1 MTLPAPVA
9 LLALAGAL
17 PLSAL
22 PRTEL
27 LWWGALLIQ
36 AAAIPGTLLPVLP
49 GLALLPLGA
58 LLWVWAVGFA
68 AGWPALA
75 LAALMVVL
83 GWGADAL
90 GLVLGAARLQAT
102 RWAYIG
108 SGLGL
113 LVGLVGLLPALPVGG
128 PLLGAL
134 LGPLLGASLGE
145 LLTAPTS
152 LGPLGLLRLRRSL
165 LVGLAVVAG
174 MLVSRV
180 AQLGLALLGV
190 LGFVLLTRGSF
201 P

>member
-1 MTLPAPVA
+1 MTLP
-9 LLALAGAL
+9 L
-17 PLSAL
+17 PEL

-68 AGWPALA
+68 AGWPVLA
-75 LAALMVVL
+75 LATLLLVL

-90 GLVLGAARLQAT
+90 GLVLGAARLQAS

-113 LVGLVGLLPALPVGG
+113 VVGLVGLLPALPVGG

-165 LVGLAVVAG
+165 LVGLTVVAG

-190 LGFVLLTRGSF
+190 LGFVLLTRGH
-201 P
+201 

>member
-1 MTLPAPVA
+1 MP
-9 LLALAGAL
+9 AL
-17 PLSAL
+17 PELS
-22 PRTEL
+22 RSDL
-27 LWWGALLIQ
+27 LWWAALLIQ
-36 AAAIPGTLLPVLP
+36 GLAIPGTLLPVLP

-58 LLWVWAVGFA
+58 LVWVWAVGWA

-75 LAALMVVL
+75 LAVVLLLL

-108 SGLGL
+108 SGIGLVVGL
-113 LVGLVGLLPALPVGG
+113 LGLLPALPVGG

-134 LGPLLGASLGE
+134 VGPLLGASLGE

-152 LGPLGLLRLRRSL
+152 LGPFGLLRLKRSL

-174 MLVSRV
+174 MLVSRL
-180 AQLGLALLGV
+180 AQFVLALVGV
-190 LGFVLLTRGSF
+190 LGFVLLTTAGGRA
-201 P
+201 